1 MPETKLV
8 PQGPTDVAGLSYPLP
23 QDLEQT
29 QEVAT
34 AIARGLRRASRQA
47 RTPSVIVKGGAG
59 FRARKGDRAFRLGVI
74 SSFIAFVI
82 APFLVASIYWGLIAS
97 DQYST
102 QMKFTIHAGEKSPLD
117 SLGGMIGG
125 GMLGGGA
132 GSQDTQIVADFIR
145 SRAMVDA
152 LQDSLNLKRIYSYPE
167 ADYFSRFNPSKPVED
182 LEKYWRKRVDV
193 KVESL
198 SGIVAVD
205 VRAFTPEDSR
215 ALGTKILELSEKL
228 VNDISMRA
236 RRDAVTQA
244 KIELARA
251 EDELQAT
258 TATMRDTRNSEGVLD
273 AGAAA
278 EAIDRIVG
286 ALKLELSKLE
296 QDLASQG
303 DAGENSP
310 QSRVLQSRAGAL
322 KAQIADYN
330 KQIASLGKAS
340 GGPSMADRMST
351 LSRKQIDL
359 DLARQRY
366 AMAAAIYENARV
378 DLETQHS
385 YLAVS
390 LRPSLA
396 EKAMYPRRWW
406 EWSIIVLPAI
416 VGWALLV
423 AIAFLVRDHM
433 AK

>member
-1 MPETKLV
+1 
-8 PQGPTDVAGLSYPLP
+8 
-23 QDLEQT
+23 
-29 QEVAT
+29 
-34 AIARGLRRASRQA
+34 
-47 RTPSVIVKGGAG
+47 
-59 FRARKGDRAFRLGVI
+59 
-74 SSFIAFVI
+74 
-82 APFLVASIYWGLIAS
+82 
-97 DQYST
+97 
-102 QMKFTIHAGEKSPLD
+102 MKFTIHAGEKSPLD

-152 LQDSLNLKRIYSYPE
+152 LQDSLNLRRIYSYPE

-236 RRDAVTQA
+236 RRDAVAQA

-251 EDELQAT
+251 ENELQAT

-278 EAIDRIVG
+278 EAIDKIVG

-340 GGPSMADRMST
+340 GGPSMADRMSM

>member
-8 PQGPTDVAGLSYPLP
+8 PQSQTDVAAPPSRLP
-23 QDLEQT
+23 RNLEQT
-29 QEVAT
+29 QEVAVSISR
-34 AIARGLRRASRQA
+34 ALRRASRQA

-59 FRARKGDRAFRLGVI
+59 FRARKGERAFRLGI
-74 SSFIAFVI
+74 IASFAVFVI
-82 APFLVASIYWGLIAS
+82 APLILVSLYWGAIAS

-102 QMKFTIHAGEKSPLD
+102 QMKFTIRAGEKSPLD
-117 SLGGMIGG
+117 SLGGMLGG
-125 GMLGGGA
+125 GLLGGGA
-132 GSQDTQIVADFIR
+132 GSQDAQIIADYIR

-152 LQDSLNLKRIYSYPE
+152 LQDSLNIRRIFAYPG
-167 ADYFSRFNPSKPVED
+167 ADYFSRFKPSDPVED

-193 KVESL
+193 KVEGL

-205 VRAFTPEDSR
+205 VRAFTPEDSK
-215 ALGTKILELSEKL
+215 ALGAKILELSEKL
-228 VNDISMRA
+228 VNDMSTRA
-236 RRDAVTQA
+236 RRDAVAQA
-244 KIELARA
+244 KSELTRA
-251 EDELQAT
+251 EDDLR
-258 TATMRDTRNSEGVLD
+258 TATAAMRDTRNTEGVLD

-278 EAIDRIVG
+278 EAIEKIVT
-286 ALKLELSKLE
+286 ALKMDLSKLE

-303 DAGENSP
+303 DAGWDSP
-310 QSRVLQSRAGAL
+310 QSRVLHSRVSAL
-322 KAQIADYN
+322 KSQIEEYN
-330 KQIASLGKAS
+330 KQIASFGRAPGDS
-340 GGPSMADRMST
+340 SMADRMST

-366 AMAAAIYENARV
+366 AMASVVYENARV

-406 EWSIIVLPAI
+406 EWSIIVIPAI
-416 VGWALLV
+416 LGWAALI